1 MHFLDHLL
9 QLKTDSYLNDRQ
21 KFETDVINS
30 YAKYLTE
37 GGAIMNARYIA
48 RITYVVLI
56 LISMI
61 IPNYLRFLTLN
72 VSLAYIPLELA
83 YLIKLFIPKRTF
95 EWPLFIIYLIMFIL
109 MLPNT
114 FYMVTDLIHLNQFT
128 FNFLA
133 GLDLSEWFHFTL
145 LISSVIFA
153 LYCYVLIVLEIY
165 HLIQTRIVRIG
176 VLFGMM
182 GLNGLGIYVGRFLR
196 FHSVHIIN
204 HPFSVIVRTLKS
216 LDLEALIFI
225 SFMTLIQALIFL
237 FVKGVRSRS

>member
-1 MHFLDHLL
+1 
-9 QLKTDSYLNDRQ
+9 
-21 KFETDVINS
+21 
-30 YAKYLTE
+30 
-37 GGAIMNARYIA
+37 MNARYIA

-56 LISMI
+56 LISII

-83 YLIKLFIPKRTF
+83 YLIKLFIPKRAF
-95 EWPLFIIYLIMFIL
+95 EWPLFIIYLIIFIL

-165 HLIQTRIVRIG
+165 HLIQTRLVRIL

>member
-1 MHFLDHLL
+1 
-9 QLKTDSYLNDRQ
+9 
-21 KFETDVINS
+21 
-30 YAKYLTE
+30 
-37 GGAIMNARYIA
+37 MNARYIA

-56 LISMI
+56 LISII
-61 IPNYLRFLTLN
+61 IPNYLKFLTLN

-83 YLIKLFIPKRTF
+83 YLIKLFIPKRAF
-95 EWPLFIIYLIMFIL
+95 EWPLFIIYLIIFIL

-165 HLIQTRIVRIG
+165 HLIQTRLVRIL